1 MIEVKNLTTAF
12 LKDITLT
19 VTTGEISF
27 LFGANGA
34 GKSTLLR
41 AISGLEPLTSGRV
54 TQSPSLGL
62 LMQEVDFEIFGETVL
77 EDILLSLPSPSAED
91 KKRAITLAESFGL
104 TPEARTIR
112 LSYGEKKKL
121 ALASLLFKAPEALLF
136 DEPTAALDWPSVL
149 ALIEDIRRIKEGR
162 TILIATHDAESFVPL
177 FEEKTEG
184 SVLYKGSLV
193 ARGEI
198 KEIRMRVANHPEWG
212 IKPF

>member
-1 MIEVKNLTTAF
+1 MIEVKSLTTTF

-19 VTTGEISF
+19 VPSGEISF

-41 AISGLEPLTSGRV
+41 AISGLEPVTSGRV

-62 LMQEVDFEIFGETVL
+62 LMQEVDFEIFGGTVL
-77 EDILLSLPSPSAED
+77 EDILLSLPAPSAED
-91 KKRAITLAESFGL
+91 EKRAITLAQSFGL
-104 TPEARTIR
+104 IPEERTMR

-121 ALASLLFKAPEALLF
+121 TLASLLFKAPEVLLF
-136 DEPTAALDWPSVL
+136 DEPTAALDWPSVQ

-162 TILIATHDAESFVPL
+162 TILIATHDAESFAPL
-177 FEEKTEG
+177 FVERTQA
-184 SVLYKGSLV
+184 SILYKGKLILT
-193 ARGEI
+193 GPI
-198 KEIRMRVANHPEWG
+198 DKIRESVSEHKEWG

>member
-1 MIEVKNLTTAF
+1 MIEVKSLTTTF

-19 VTTGEISF
+19 VPSGEISF

-41 AISGLEPLTSGRV
+41 AISGLEPVTSGRV

-62 LMQEVDFEIFGETVL
+62 LMQEVDFEIFGGTVL
-77 EDILLSLPSPSAED
+77 EDILLSLPAPSAED
-91 KKRAITLAESFGL
+91 EKRAITLAQSFGL
-104 TPEARTIR
+104 IPEERTMR

-121 ALASLLFKAPEALLF
+121 TLASLLFKAPEVLLF
-136 DEPTAALDWPSVL
+136 DEPTAALDWPSVQ

-162 TILIATHDAESFVPL
+162 TILIATHDAESFAPL
-177 FEEKTEG
+177 FVERTQA
-184 SVLYKGSLV
+184 SMLYKGKLILT
-193 ARGEI
+193 GPI
-198 KEIRMRVANHPEWG
+198 DKIRESVSEHKEWG